1 MSTYVINVLLRLLKK
16 ATLHQEDL
24 LSAITRMWQRSLC
37 ERDTNVNLT
46 HCSVTIYTIQRAPFS
61 LGLLMSQNSA
71 RKIFTLSS
79 AKCLPWPLHRY
90 ITCVSMTNLTS
101 FLGCSCWLLRHNVS
115 RYYSIIKNKLF
126 VVLNPLKNTVARLQT
141 VTWWWS
147 HLHIRQ
153 LPEFIFVEF
162 LLRFL
167 LFLKLMIYMN
177 KKLRGFKFTEIYTA

>member
-1 MSTYVINVLLRLLKK
+1 
-16 ATLHQEDL
+16 
-24 LSAITRMWQRSLC
+24 MWQRSLC

-71 RKIFTLSS
+71 RKIFTSSS
-79 AKCLPWPLHRY
+79 AKCLPRPLHRY

-115 RYYSIIKNKLF
+115 RYYSIIKNKVF
-126 VVLNPLKNTVARLQT
+126 VVLNPLKKYSCLFTNCYMMMKSFTYT
-141 VTWWWS
+141 S
-147 HLHIRQ
+147 Q
-153 LPEFIFVEF
+153 LPEFIFVGF
-162 LLRFL
+162 LLHFP

-177 KKLRGFKFTEIYTA
+177 KKLRGFKFTEVYNCIASTTTVNKQIPYV